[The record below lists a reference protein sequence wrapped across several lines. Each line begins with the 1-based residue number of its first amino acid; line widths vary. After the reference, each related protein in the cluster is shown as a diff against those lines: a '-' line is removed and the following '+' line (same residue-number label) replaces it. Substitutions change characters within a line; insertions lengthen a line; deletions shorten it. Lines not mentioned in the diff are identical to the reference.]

1 MYKENDMKTVSGC
14 VVAPKGFFA
23 AGKATGLKKKR
34 KDMALIYSE
43 KPCETAAMFTTNK
56 VKASGV
62 LYNMDLY
69 KRGKKARA
77 IIVNSG
83 NANACT
89 GEKGMENT
97 RKMAEETAKYLAIDP
112 DEVYVNSTGVI
123 GVQLPMDKIIKG
135 IGMVSLD
142 LDNGVHAGN
151 KCAEAIITTDTFVKD
166 KAVEIEIDGKPVRI
180 GGIAKGSG
188 MIHPNMATMLAF
200 ITTDA
205 NIDPDT
211 LRKLLKSSVNDTF
224 NMISVDGDTST
235 NDTVLALA
243 NGMAGNEMIT
253 EDHPDYKTFA
263 EAFKFICKFLATRIA
278 KDGEGATKFLTVNVY
293 NADSKE
299 NARTIAKSVV
309 GSSLVKAAFFGEDAN
324 WGRVICAVGYSSV
337 DFDPSTVELYFK
349 SSMGEIK
356 MFDRGLPVDFDEEK
370 ALEILQRTDITI
382 DINMNMGQDNATA
395 WGCDLSYEYVRIN
408 GEYRS

>member
-1 MYKENDMKTVSGC
+1 MFKEYDMKTVNGC

-43 KPCETAAMFTTNK
+43 KPCNVAAMFTTNK

-62 LYNMDLY
+62 IYNMDLY
-69 KRGKKARA
+69 RRGKKARA
-77 IIVNSG
+77 VIVNSG

-89 GEKGMENT
+89 GEQGLVNT
-97 RKMAEETAKYLAIDP
+97 VKMAEETAKYLAVDP
-112 DEVYVNSTGVI
+112 EEVYVNSTGVI
-123 GVQLPMDKIIKG
+123 GVQLPMDKITKG
-135 IGMVSLD
+135 IKEVALA
-142 LDNGVHAGN
+142 LDNDVHAGI
-151 KCAEAIITTDTFVKD
+151 KCAEGIITTDTFIKD
-166 KAVEIEIDGKPVRI
+166 KAVEITVDGKPVRI

-200 ITTDA
+200 VTTDA
-205 NIDPDT
+205 NIEENT
-211 LRKLLKSSVNDTF
+211 LKKLLKSAVDDTF

-235 NDTVLALA
+235 NDTILALA
-243 NGMAGNEMIT
+243 NGMAGNDVIT
-253 EDHPDYKTFA
+253 ENHPDYKAFA
-263 EAFKFICKFLATRIA
+263 EAFTFVCKFLATRIA

-293 NADSKE
+293 NADTRE

-337 DFDPSTVELYFK
+337 DFDPATVELYFK
-349 SSMGEIK
+349 SSQGSIK
-356 MFDRGLPVDFDEEK
+356 MFDRGMPVDFDEER

-382 DINMNMGQDNATA
+382 DINMNMGQENATA